1 MRPAHLLLL
10 SSLIALPMLQGC
22 LPLLVGA
29 GVGTGV
35 MVADDR
41 RTSATILEDQ
51 TIEIK
56 ASNRIKERFED
67 QLRIGVTSYNRF
79 ALLVGQVPSEA
90 IKSEVEALVLE
101 VPNVRNVQN
110 ELAIS
115 GSSSLMSRSNDG
127 LITSRVKGRLV
138 QNDAVSTNH
147 VKVVT
152 ESGTVY
158 LMGMLTRA
166 EAEAATTVAATTSG
180 VQRVVKVFEYLD

>member
-1 MRPAHLLLL
+1 MRPAHLLLVF
-10 SSLIALPMLQGC
+10 SLITLPMLQGC

-56 ASNRIKERFED
+56 ASNRIKERFDD

-110 ELAIS
+110 ELTIS

-127 LITSRVKGRLV
+127 LLTSRVKGRLV
-138 QNDAVSTNH
+138 QNDSVSANH